1 MEISHKLQNL
11 QLVSLGVSTL
21 RQIII
26 SNQYVYGVMNAIY
39 FQIIAILKQRHMQI
53 QFFQP
58 SQLLN
63 LKQSE
68 NGSQN
73 YKHVNIHLLQIR
85 QESERL
91 KLSLLHIAKNV
102 SSKQIYGF
110 VSLVDILVVDVK
122 IMMVQEVITMVQNTL
137 NKQVME

>member
-85 QESERL
+85 QESGRL

-110 VSLVDILVVDVK
+110 VSLVDIFVVDVK
-122 IMMVQEVITMVQNTL
+122 FMMVQEVITLVQNTL

>member
-11 QLVSLGVSTL
+11 QLVNLVVSTP

-26 SNQYVYGVMNAIY
+26 SNQYVFGVMNAIF
-39 FQIIAILKQRHMQI
+39 FQIIVTLKQLHMLT

-68 NGSQN
+68 NGNWNS
-73 YKHVNIHLLQIR
+73 KHVNIHLLQIR
-85 QESERL
+85 QESEKL
-91 KLSLLHIAKNV
+91 KPSLLHIAKNV
-102 SSKQIYGF
+102 SSRQIYGF

-122 IMMVQEVITMVQNTL
+122 IMMVQEVITMVQNIS
-137 NKQVME
+137 NKQATE